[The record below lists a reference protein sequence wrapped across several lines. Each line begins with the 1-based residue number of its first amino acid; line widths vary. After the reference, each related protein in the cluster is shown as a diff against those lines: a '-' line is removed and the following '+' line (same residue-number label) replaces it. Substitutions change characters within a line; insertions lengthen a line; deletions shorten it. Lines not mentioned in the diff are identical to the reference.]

1 MPTRGYCFL
10 FILNLNLIGVW
21 PISSHGFLVSTF
33 APSCAGVHTLFRLE
47 CLADDLQPPAH
58 SCFFFFVLLF
68 VLRVCSHRCCHDSR
82 QSASQQ
88 THTHTANCAKITTQF
103 SPHYRHSRLLA
114 ETGEHRTQTFR
125 CIFDGTSKQTRQ
137 QQQQYKSRKN
147 GKKSTRKDNVYAWM
161 NEDAFSWMWSKKKE
175 PQTESSLY
183 TPQSDGWLSP
193 NHQWYQLHQQLE

>member
-10 FILNLNLIGVW
+10 FILNLIGVW

-33 APSCAGVHTLFRLE
+33 APSCACVHTLFRLE

-125 CIFDGTSKQTRQ
+125 CIFANNQTTTTTTTIQ
-137 QQQQYKSRKN
+137 I
-147 GKKSTRKDNVYAWM
+147 KKEWKEINKKGQCLRM
-161 NEDAFSWMWSKKKE
+161 NEWGCLQLNVIEKKE